1 MAQTIQ
7 TRTMTAATATAT
19 AVATTTAMAT
29 EKNIAVFGTMVHS
42 MEQGAAI
49 VASIQKTKA
58 AGLFDTQQL
67 LDSSRLLFKGG
78 VAAVD
83 LASKTDQLAKI
94 AAGTSTELGDL
105 ARIYQ
110 QGANRGSFGQ
120 DKINQLSERGIAIY
134 EGLQHATGKS
144 GAARGM
150 TGQDG
155 TGRDGKEGV
164 MPAQHGAEQDRR
176 GQGRTG

>member
-1 MAQTIQ
+1 M
-7 TRTMTAATATAT
+7 
-19 AVATTTAMAT
+19 
-29 EKNIAVFGTMVHS
+29 
-42 MEQGAAI
+42 
-49 VASIQKTKA
+49 
-58 AGLFDTQQL
+58 
-67 LDSSRLLFKGG
+67 FKGG

-144 GAARGM
+144 GAALDKMISDGKIGVTEM
-150 TGQDG
+150 DAAMEYLTTG
-155 TGRDGKEGV
+155 TGYYANSLEDIGNTSSGMLSQIKNNLPSAV
-164 MPAQHGAEQDRR
+164 
-176 GQGRTG
+176 